1 MNGCSQIRLSTWMG
15 FKWIDDQKSRV
26 DIESDADA
34 MCGVY
39 CSQVPFWEMSQQPL
53 VGPRVTLP

>member
-1 MNGCSQIRLSTWMG
+1 MG